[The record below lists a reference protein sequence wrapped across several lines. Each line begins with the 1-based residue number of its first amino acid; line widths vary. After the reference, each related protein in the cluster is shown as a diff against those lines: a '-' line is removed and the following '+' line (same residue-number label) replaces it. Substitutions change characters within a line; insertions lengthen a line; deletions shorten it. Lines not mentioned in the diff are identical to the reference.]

1 MQRLAVL
8 ACDTGDGEK
17 IGVVMIF
24 YGVVNT
30 AAEVQRGL
38 LSFAPVASRVDY
50 ALFHPSPGAPGFAS
64 SFLAFPIF
72 PRLMRSRVR
81 RGWVSRGL
89 SRGVSRGVS
98 MGPHIRRDAWRG

>member
-17 IGVVMIF
+17 IRVALSKMVMVMIF

-64 SFLAFPIF
+64 SFLAFPIL
-72 PRLMRSRVR
+72 PYLHALACTARV
-81 RGWVSRGL
+81 GE
-89 SRGVSRGVS
+89 
-98 MGPHIRRDAWRG
+98 